1 MKMEKRNLCRGS
13 LSIVLIVVTVLFV
26 SLFFD
31 SDSANAQ
38 KILKIAGVF
47 ELSGST
53 SSMGYP
59 ESEGLKLAVAEINE
73 KGGVKIAGETYKLE
87 LLLFDTR
94 ANPSEA
100 VGIAEKLITREGV
113 KAIFSGANSGT
124 NTAMVTYTQPAKV
137 LHLCVGCTAFIKVLG
152 KPGNECL
159 FKASSYEGGEKG
171 TAAHFLP
178 FIVKKNNFK
187 TAVIMVPATEAGR
200 IYAEV
205 DKKYLEDAGV
215 KVLEVIL
222 FNPTLKDFYPQLS
235 KVKLANPDMFG
246 VGFTDDEVIPIL
258 RQAVEMGIQSKLVGL
273 GAGMSEK
280 AAYVMGENKPPAEGY
295 TWIAYFPPLTD
306 PKTIDFCGR
315 YQNFYNKKCQSDVG
329 FAILMYET
337 LEHVLWAMQKV
348 GSTTDTT
355 KIAKAIKGHRFDT
368 GLVVKEYDESGLAST
383 NYWIAEIKNGK
394 IVWDYVPLKK

>member
-1 MKMEKRNLCRGS
+1 MEKRNFRQGFLNIF
-13 LSIVLIVVTVLFV
+13 LIVLTVLLLSFLV
-26 SLFFD
+26 NPNN
-31 SDSANAQ
+31 ANAQ
-38 KILKIAGVF
+38 KVLKIGGVF
-47 ELSGST
+47 EMSGPT

-59 ESEGLKLAVAEINE
+59 ESEGLKLAVSEINAE
-73 KGGVKIAGETYKLE
+73 GGVKIAGETYKLE

-113 KAIFSGANSGT
+113 KAIFSGAHSGT

-152 KPGNECL
+152 KPGNEYL
-159 FKASSYEGGEKG
+159 FKASSYEGGERG

-178 FIVKKNNFK
+178 FLVKKNNVK

-200 IYAEV
+200 IYSEV
-205 DKKYLEDAGV
+205 DKTFLEDGGV

-258 RQAVEMGIQSKLVGL
+258 RQSVEIGIKSKLVGL

-280 AAYVMGENKPPAEGY
+280 AAYVMGEDKPPAEGY

-315 YQNFYNKKCQSDVG
+315 YQKFYNKKCQSDVG
-329 FAILMYET
+329 FAIMMYET

-348 GSTTDTT
+348 GSTTDTA
-355 KIAKAIKGHRFDT
+355 KIANAIKGHRFDT
-368 GLVVKEYDESGLAST
+368 GLVVKEYDQTGLATT

-394 IVWDYVPLKK
+394 IVWDYIPLKK